1 MTTAPCLFDPD
12 IDRTPLLRLMRR
24 PAADKLF
31 VILFTA
37 RSGSS
42 WLTDIAR
49 ASGRLSYP
57 DECFN
62 PGFLPTMSRALSS
75 ATMADYI
82 AALTRR
88 RNTQGVYG
96 CQLTY
101 HHLRAAF
108 HDEAE
113 FLSYFR
119 GAAFFW
125 LMREDFVLQAV
136 SLYKMV
142 KTSVGHAPHADAAT
156 RAKADAAFV
165 YDGSGIAHWLNHN
178 LVAERATA
186 AMVARHGLAP
196 LRMSYEDIT
205 AAGALA
211 TVNLMAGHIGI
222 APITLDRIESDHVKL
237 GTDRNAEFAA
247 RFRSENADLVA
258 AIEAERAPW
267 LADLQRI
274 AG

>member
-1 MTTAPCLFDPD
+1 MIDKNRLFDPD
-12 IDRTPLLRLMRR
+12 VDRTPLLRLMRR

-88 RNTQGVYG
+88 RNTHGVYG

-108 HDEAE
+108 RDEDE

-119 GAAFFW
+119 NAAFFW

-142 KTSVGHAPHADAAT
+142 ATSIGHAVQADAET
-156 RAKADAAFV
+156 RAAAEAAFG
-165 YDGSGIAHWLNHN
+165 YDGDSIAHWMNHN

-186 AMVARHGLAP
+186 AMIARHSLTP

-205 AAGALA
+205 AAGTLA
-211 TVNLMAGHIGI
+211 TVNLMAHHIGI
-222 APITLDRIESDHVKL
+222 QPITVERIDSAHVKL
-237 GTDRNAEFAA
+237 ATDRNAEFAA
-247 RFRSENADLVA
+247 RFRKENAELVA
-258 AIEAERAPW
+258 LVEAERAPW

-274 AG
+274 AD